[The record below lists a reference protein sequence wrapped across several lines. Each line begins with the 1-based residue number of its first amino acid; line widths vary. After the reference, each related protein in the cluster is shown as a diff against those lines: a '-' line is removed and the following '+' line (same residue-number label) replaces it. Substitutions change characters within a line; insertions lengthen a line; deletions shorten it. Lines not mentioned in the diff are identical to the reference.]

1 MENPITFP
9 TYLSIRLMEV
19 HEEGRE
25 DEEENVGECV
35 DKLCNVG
42 REGVVLLTPVYGRG
56 TRQCVGPG

>member
-1 MENPITFP
+1 MPGIGLVKV
-9 TYLSIRLMEV
+9 Y
-19 HEEGRE
+19 EEGRE

-35 DKLCNVG
+35 DKLCNVR